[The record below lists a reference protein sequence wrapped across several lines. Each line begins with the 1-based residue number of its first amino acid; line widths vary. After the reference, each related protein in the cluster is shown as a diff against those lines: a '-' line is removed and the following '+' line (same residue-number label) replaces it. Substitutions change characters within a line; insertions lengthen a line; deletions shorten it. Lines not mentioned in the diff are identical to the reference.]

1 MPIETRYN
9 GPRKVMWVSLL
20 IALIM
25 ILGATITAQS
35 GMDGMNGGYALI
47 MLLGFFAMSAVITA
61 IVYYY
66 RAKAF
71 DKLVNDLKPLVHWKY
86 TKEEWEL
93 FIQEDLKEILIIN
106 KSLLRLV
113 IIISMVVL
121 GFLLFTYRDALFIL
135 IIGCIILML
144 TFVAFIG
151 PRIGANI
158 LKKGLP
164 EAWIGESAA
173 LVGGRFQ
180 TWSQLGAYLVGV
192 DIYTE
197 SPIPVLH
204 IIFEFPT
211 LQVTQQEIIRIPIP
225 FNKMEEAK
233 QVVGKLKKQIA

>member
-1 MPIETRYN
+1 MSIEVKN
-9 GPRKVMWVSLL
+9 NAPRKVMWISFL

-25 ILGATITAQS
+25 ILGAVFTAES
-35 GMDGMNGGYALI
+35 GMDGMKGGYALI
-47 MLLGFFAMSAVITA
+47 MLLGFFAMSAVVTA

-71 DKLVNDLKPLVHWKY
+71 DKLVNELKPLVHWTY

-93 FIQEDLKEILIIN
+93 FIEEDLKEMLIIN

-113 IIISMVVL
+113 IIISLVVL
-121 GFLLFTYRDALFIL
+121 GILLFTYRDALFIL

-144 TFVAFIG
+144 TFVAYIG

-164 EAWIGESAA
+164 EAWVGESAA

-180 TWSQLGAYLVGV
+180 TWTQLGAYLVGV
-192 DIYTE
+192 DIYSD

-211 LQVTQQEIIRIPIP
+211 LQAMQQEIVRIPVP
-225 FNKMEEAK
+225 KNKMEEAK
-233 QVVGKLKKQIA
+233 RVVEELKKQI